1 MTRSQALHI
10 LASAKP
16 ELTRRFGVAQ
26 LALFGST
33 ARDTAV
39 QASDVDILVTF
50 NGPATAAAFF
60 GVKFF
65 LEELLGDPVD
75 LVTVNA
81 VRPEL
86 RPYIMQ
92 ESVYV

>member
-1 MTRSQALHI
+1 MTRAQALHI

-33 ARDTAV
+33 ARDVASD
-39 QASDVDILVTF
+39 ASDVDVLVTF
-50 NGPATAAAFF
+50 NSRATSAAFF
-60 GVKFF
+60 GVKFS
-65 LEELLGDPVD
+65 LEEIFGGPVD
-75 LVTVNA
+75 LVTGNA

-86 RPYIMQ
+86 RPYIMR
-92 ESVYV
+92 ESIYV